1 MTMGGMP
8 NPLPLILS
16 NGYTITA
23 NTTLLDFF
31 KQTEAAIIE
40 GRTADAAALLN
51 VYKMLG
57 CGDWARQRRTAWAR
71 HLPCTVGSPPLPLA
85 SKTGRRR
92 RTDSRCGG
100 SSNVAS
106 NAAAG
111 QQQSGRLLFSDFL
124 QAFISDMT
132 LSSAVLNLAISSRVP
147 MLTRA
152 CVGSAGQTRPM

>member
-8 NPLPLILS
+8 TPLPLTLS

-57 CGDWARQRRTAWAR
+57 CGD
-71 HLPCTVGSPPLPLA
+71 
-85 SKTGRRR
+85 
-92 RTDSRCGG
+92 
-100 SSNVAS
+100 
-106 NAAAG
+106 
-111 QQQSGRLLFSDFL
+111 
-124 QAFISDMT
+124 
-132 LSSAVLNLAISSRVP
+132 
-147 MLTRA
+147 
-152 CVGSAGQTRPM
+152 